1 MDIQDI
7 IIKYKDCSIVAIC
20 SLAIHNGII
29 TPNYDTLYK
38 EVKRRYSRIMKWDK
52 DNNKRKCHQCGRTFD
67 PNETDAENKNFCC
80 LACEYGY

>member
-1 MDIQDI
+1 MDLQDI

-52 DNNKRKCHQCGRTFD
+52 DNNKRK
-67 PNETDAENKNFCC
+67 
-80 LACEYGY
+80 